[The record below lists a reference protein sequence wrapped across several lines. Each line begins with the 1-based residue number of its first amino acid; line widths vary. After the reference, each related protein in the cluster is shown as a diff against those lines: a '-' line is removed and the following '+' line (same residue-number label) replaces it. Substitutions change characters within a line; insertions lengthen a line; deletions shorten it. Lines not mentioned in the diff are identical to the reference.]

1 MKLVESILTKNPCYT
16 AGRTITVKGLML
28 HSVGCPQPSAL
39 AFIKNW
45 NSPSF
50 DRACVHGFIDG
61 NDGTIYQTLPWNHR
75 GWHSGSSINGSA
87 NNTHIGVEMCE
98 PACITYVGG
107 ATFKCSDIATAK
119 AVAKR
124 TYEAAVEL
132 FAMLCKKFS
141 LDPLADGVI
150 ISHKEGHSR
159 GIASNHGDPEHLWSQ
174 LGMGYTMDTFRKA
187 VKSAMDG
194 KKETSSGTQ
203 ASVFAGLSEK
213 DAVSVIGELCREDMK
228 KSGILA
234 SISAAQF
241 ILESGYGKSELGQNA
256 NNMFGMKK
264 SLSGNTWTGSTWDGT
279 SVYTKKTQEQNADG
293 SYETIT
299 ADFRKYS
306 CVEDSVADHSAYLL
320 GAKNGRSLRYKGIKG
335 MTDYKKVAVVV

>member
-1 MKLVESILTKNPCYT
+1 MT
-16 AGRTITVKGLML
+16 
-28 HSVGCPQPSAL
+28 AL
-39 AFIKNW
+39 ARGVSQKHRHHRH
-45 NSPSF
+45 
-50 DRACVHGFIDG
+50 DRHA
-61 NDGTIYQTLPWNHR
+61 
-75 GWHSGSSINGSA
+75 
-87 NNTHIGVEMCE
+87 
-98 PACITYVGG
+98 GG
-107 ATFKCSDIATAK
+107 EGDSSDITTAK
-119 AVAKR
+119 AVAER
-124 TYEAAVEL
+124 TYQAAVEL
-132 FAMLCKKFS
+132 FAMLCGKFH

-174 LGMGYTMDTFRKA
+174 LGLPYTMDTFRKA
-187 VKSAMDG
+187 VKSEIG
-194 KKETSSGTQ
+194 GTEEKKKGTQ
-203 ASVFAGLSEK
+203 ASVFVGLSEK

-228 KSGILA
+228 KSGVLA
-234 SISAAQF
+234 SVSAAQF

-299 ADFRKYS
+299 ADFRKYP

-335 MTDYKKVAVVV
+335 MQLMNFARCRPSKEQEKRWDFRIMTISL